1 MYIIILTIVLKKAG
15 LEDIKSY
22 PYISTAI
29 GENQVEYFEM
39 LNKDPYE
46 IFNFTFQINYRG
58 VNNTIVRE
66 EYVEYLLNGVENPTY
81 SIRLFDI
88 NIGRYDNLPSEYVA
102 EIGSVSVSEFD
113 ETNNYISVDFT
124 SVTNAYKSIVLLLN
138 DKPIMIKN
146 YFEEQTGLSS
156 FKIYLATEDGTPVRT
171 GVMGIDPYEEESN

>member
-1 MYIIILTIVLKKAG
+1 MIVYNYTNSKGRFGSNTIVLKKAG

-81 SIRLFDI
+81 SIRLFNI
-88 NIGRYDNLPSEYVA
+88 NIGKYDGEH
-102 EIGSVSVSEFD
+102 
-113 ETNNYISVDFT
+113 
-124 SVTNAYKSIVLLLN
+124 K
-138 DKPIMIKN
+138 
-146 YFEEQTGLSS
+146 
-156 FKIYLATEDGTPVRT
+156 
-171 GVMGIDPYEEESN
+171 